1 MEIRS
6 FRDLDVWTMAM
17 ELVIE
22 CYRITSRYPRV
33 GQLLHGLQRSLK
45 VIRTGVRASLI
56 LLLVSLSS

>member
-22 CYRITSRYPRV
+22 CYRITSRYPRE
-33 GQLLHGLQRSLK
+33 
-45 VIRTGVRASLI
+45 ASCFTACNE
-56 LLLVSLSS
+56 VSK